1 MATSELSEQRSEQRW
16 GTSEDEQRLL
26 DFVAELILD
35 VGRSNTRLS
44 EFKIAL
50 WLARATVGGRN

>member
-1 MATSELSEQRSEQRW
+1 MATSELSEQKW

-26 DFVAELILD
+26 DFVGELILD

>member
-1 MATSELSEQRSEQRW
+1 MATSELSEQRW

-35 VGRSNTRLS
+35 VGHSNTRLS

>member
-1 MATSELSEQRSEQRW
+1 MATSEALEPRW
-16 GTSEDEQRLL
+16 GTASEDEQRLL

-35 VGRSNTRLS
+35 VGRSDTRLS